1 MRTYFEKHQKRNRTS
16 IRLPDWM
23 EHQCKRIGLFES
35 KSTSKV
41 IREAINEYLEGKEMG
56 YGSYLQVK
64 EIYQQVNFRT
74 KIGTKK
80 RGKLN

>member
-41 IREAINEYLEGKEMG
+41 IREAIN
-56 YGSYLQVK
+56 
-64 EIYQQVNFRT
+64 
-74 KIGTKK
+74 
-80 RGKLN
+80 

>member
-1 MRTYFEKHQKRNRTS
+1 MSAYFEKQKKQHRTS

-56 YGSYLQVK
+56 YGSYLQV
-64 EIYQQVNFRT
+64 Q
-74 KIGTKK
+74 
-80 RGKLN
+80 GKFINK

>member
-1 MRTYFEKHQKRNRTS
+1 
-16 IRLPDWM
+16 M

-56 YGSYLQVK
+56 YGSYLQVQDK
-64 EIYQQVNFRT
+64 FIN
-74 KIGTKK
+74 K
-80 RGKLN
+80 

>member
-1 MRTYFEKHQKRNRTS
+1 M
-16 IRLPDWM
+16 
-23 EHQCKRIGLFES
+23 
-35 KSTSKV
+35 

-56 YGSYLQVK
+56 YGSYLQVQ
-64 EIYQQVNFRT
+64 EIYQQVNFGT